1 MFNYAPYRRGQFLH
15 VNKDLQIVPY
25 WLACNAAEQDYN
37 KANNAF
43 LAADDIYSRSSKA
56 ACNELKAKLRE
67 LVTPDASQVK
77 PEDVFAVA
85 EKKAEHALTTAR
97 GDRTL
102 SQKYLREAAMACLP
116 VFCTFDEAA
125 FDKMVL
131 ETFGKGDP
139 LSKTRTDALQARN
152 KTGAE
157 FKAAMLKY
165 KDVFNDLSFMA
176 GCEKGREYRRAYE
189 EANRFVSVWKQR
201 AKQFECPV
209 TIECVAIHT
218 LPEDLKLV
226 WSEAYRSLGFDSLQ
240 RKPAYRPFSHKELV

>member
-1 MFNYAPYRRGQFLH
+1 MSKYAPYKRGQFLH

-25 WLACNAAEQDYN
+25 WLACNAAEQAYTA
-37 KANNAF
+37 ANSAY
-43 LAADDIYSRSSKA
+43 LAADDVYSRSPKA

-67 LVTPDASQVK
+67 LVTQDTSQLK

-85 EKKAEHALTTAR
+85 EKKAEHAMTTAK
-97 GDRTL
+97 GDRHL

-125 FDKMVL
+125 FDKMVT
-131 ETFGKGDP
+131 ETFGKADP
-139 LSKTRTDALQARN
+139 LSKARNEALQLRN

-165 KDVFNDLSFMA
+165 NEVFCDLAFLD

-189 EANRFVSVWKQR
+189 EATRFVSVWKQR
-201 AKQFECPV
+201 ARQFEVPV
-209 TIECVAIHT
+209 TIECIAINT
-218 LPEDLKLV
+218 LPDDIKQV
-226 WSEAYRSLGFDSLQ
+226 WSQAYRSLGLDSIQ
-240 RKPAYRPFSHKELV
+240 RKPMYRPFIHKEIV